1 MAKLF
6 LNENECKELQERY
19 KKGGEGHGHFKL
31 YLHDV
36 IWEYFRPYREKRE
49 YYASHQDEVRDI
61 LNLGAVK
68 AKEAAAPMIEKV
80 RNITGIRY

>member
-6 LNENECKELQERY
+6 LNENECKELQQRY

-31 YLHDV
+31 YLHDI

-49 YYASHQDEVRDI
+49 YYAAHQDEVREI
-61 LNLGAVK
+61 LLQGAHK
-68 AKEAAAPMIEKV
+68 AKEIVAPTIDKV
-80 RNITGIRY
+80 RTVTGIKY